1 MKKQVASIIMILLFL
16 IGIFSGCVEDSPKII
31 PNIIFVNPDGSADY
45 ISIQDA
51 INVSNDNGIIY
62 VSNGT
67 FYEFLT
73 IEKPINLIGE
83 GIERT
88 FLSGI
93 YVTEGIES
101 LILIQSKNCSIEGFT
116 LIESSNSQLDGI
128 KAINSFNISILN
140 NSIIGF
146 NHGIYFTTSS
156 DYNFILNNFVKNN
169 LYGIRIQLSEY
180 NNITRNTLT
189 NNSRGVFCCCSA
201 KYNEIHFNNFYENR
215 DYNGYETNNLV
226 NYWDNNYWD
235 DYIGVDDNND
245 GFGDT
250 SYNIP
255 RNNNNDSKPL
265 MNPFE

>member
-1 MKKQVASIIMILLFL
+1 MKKKFTRIVIIFLFL
-16 IGIFSGCVEDSPKII
+16 IGVFSGCMEDSPKIVS
-31 PNIIFVNPDGSADY
+31 NKIFVNPDGSADY
-45 ISIQDA
+45 ISIQEA
-51 INVSNDNGIIY
+51 INASIDNGFIY
-62 VSNGT
+62 VSSGT
-67 FYEFLT
+67 FYESLT
-73 IEKPINLIGE
+73 IDKPINLIGE
-83 GIERT
+83 GINNT

-93 YVTEGIES
+93 YVEEGIES
-101 LILIQSKNCSIEGFT
+101 LISILTENCSIEGFA

-128 KAINSFNISILN
+128 KAVQSFNVSILN
-140 NSIIGF
+140 NSIVGF
-146 NHGIYFTTSS
+146 DHGIYFTTSS
-156 DYNFILNNFVKNN
+156 DYNFIRNNLVKDN

-180 NNITRNTLT
+180 NNVTRNTLT

-201 KYNEIHFNNFYENR
+201 KYNEIHFNNFFKNR
-215 DYNGYETNNLV
+215 DYSGYETNNLV

-235 DYIGVDDNND
+235 NYIGVDEDND